1 MSELS
6 RRSLVTTAAALPAL
20 VVPAVAA
27 NDNTAELLRLADEV
41 KAAWEQLGDACDALG
56 VAEAKVS
63 KWRKSNPL
71 PDDDA
76 GFTMWEAACKRECDY
91 TEAKAAEEAAS
102 DKLSDAIDAL
112 CRTPARTIRGL
123 VVKAR
128 ATKIDEGGMFDG
140 LRQSIIDNLLA
151 LDAGAD
157 AA

>member
-1 MSELS
+1 MP
-6 RRSLVTTAAALPAL
+6 T
-20 VVPAVAA
+20 VAA
-27 NDNTAELLRLADEV
+27 EQNEAELIRLAAEV
-41 KAAWEQLGDACDALG
+41 KAAWERFGDACDALG
-56 VAEAKVS
+56 VAEAKVA

-76 GFTMWEAACKRECDY
+76 GFTMWEAACKRECGY
-91 TEAKAAEEAAS
+91 SEAKAGEEAAT

-128 ATKIDEGGMFDG
+128 ATKIDEGGMYDG

-151 LDAGAD
+151 LDGGAD